1 MFRDLVFTCLGLF
14 FLKRFMFITSPYD
27 QVDRGQN
34 LPQPKTT
41 KIPDGEQEFILVL
54 RMIMNGHLK
63 IFNYATD

>member
-1 MFRDLVFTCLGLF
+1 
-14 FLKRFMFITSPYD
+14 MFITPPYD
-27 QVDRGQN
+27 QVDREQN

-54 RMIMNGHLK
+54 RMIMNGHLN